1 MTPRPS
7 AAPVPA
13 MSLTGTD
20 ERLDQVSALAGQLA
34 AAGYREL
41 WSSELTGSDAF
52 APLLAAAAGRPW
64 LRLGTA
70 VACVFTRS
78 PGLLAMQALTLAEAS
93 ADPVFVGIGASS
105 QAIVTGW
112 HGIPFA
118 RPYSRVRDTL
128 RFLHE
133 ALSGGR
139 VTFRSDSFDIDG
151 FRLARTPPHRPRLLV
166 AALREKMLRLAGA
179 EADGAVLN
187 WLSPDDVRM
196 VVPFVLEGNP
206 DAEIAARLF
215 VVAAADRQAA
225 RDYARRYVAGYLSTG
240 VYAAYHAWLG
250 RGPALEPMWRAWQ
263 AGDRK
268 GALAA
273 VPDALVDELFLTG
286 DVAQIQAGLA
296 DYVRAGVTR
305 PVLSVIGPDP
315 ALARSLTLRLGAA
328 DGVDQPRAATTINR
342 TQAKEEMSPLVKITE
357 PPPPSTA
364 GRSADGRSGR

>member
-1 MTPRPS
+1 MTPRP
-7 AAPVPA
+7 AI
-13 MSLTGTD
+13 SLTGAD
-20 ERLDQVSALAGQLA
+20 ERLDQVSALAGDFA

-41 WSSELTGSDAF
+41 WTSELTGSDAF

-70 VACVFTRS
+70 VAGVFTRS
-78 PGLLAMQALTLAEAS
+78 PGLLAMQSLSLAEAS
-93 ADPVFVGIGASS
+93 TEPVLVGIGASS
-105 QAIVTGW
+105 QEIVSGW
-112 HGIPFA
+112 HGVPYV
-118 RPYSRVRDTL
+118 RPYARVRDTV
-128 RFLHE
+128 RFLR
-133 ALSGGR
+133 AAFGGGR
-139 VTFRSDSFDIDG
+139 VTFRSGSFDIDG
-151 FRLARTPPHRPRLLV
+151 FRLARTPPRRPLVLV

-187 WLSPDDVRM
+187 WLSPDDVRT
-196 VVPFVLEGNP
+196 VVPYVLEGNP
-206 DAEIAARLF
+206 GAEIAARLF

-225 RDYARRYVAGYLSTG
+225 RDFARRHIAGYLSSG

-286 DVAQIQAGLA
+286 DDAQIQAGLA

-305 PVLSVIGPDP
+305 PVLSVIGPDA
-315 ALARSLTLRLGAA
+315 ALARSLALRLGGANTVDPASAA
-328 DGVDQPRAATTINR
+328 GQTNR
-342 TQAKEEMSPLVKITE
+342 LLS
-357 PPPPSTA
+357 
-364 GRSADGRSGR
+364 

>member
-1 MTPRPS
+1 MTPRP
-7 AAPVPA
+7 AI
-13 MSLTGTD
+13 SLAGAD
-20 ERLDQVSALAGQLA
+20 ERLDQAGALAGEFA

-41 WSSELTGSDAF
+41 WTSELTGSDAF
-52 APLLAAAAGRPW
+52 APLLAAAGGRPW

-78 PGLLAMQALTLAEAS
+78 PSLLAMQSLSLAEAS
-93 ADPVFVGIGASS
+93 SEPVFVGIGASS
-105 QAIVTGW
+105 QEMVTGW
-112 HGIPFA
+112 HGIPYA
-118 RPYSRVRDTL
+118 RPYSRVRDTV

-133 ALSGGR
+133 AFGGGR
-139 VTFRSDSFDIDG
+139 VTFRSGSFDIDG
-151 FRLARTPPHRPRLLV
+151 FRLARTPPSRPLVLV

-187 WLSPDDVRM
+187 WLSPDDVRT

-206 DAEIAARLF
+206 QAEIAARLF

-225 RDYARRYVAGYLSTG
+225 RDYARRHITGYLSSG

-250 RGPALEPMWRAWQ
+250 RGPALEPMWRAWR

-286 DVAQIQAGLA
+286 DDAQIQAGLA

-315 ALARSLTLRLGAA
+315 ALAHSLALRLGGASTFDLPPAA
-328 DGVDQPRAATTINR
+328 GQTNR
-342 TQAKEEMSPLVKITE
+342 LLS
-357 PPPPSTA
+357 
-364 GRSADGRSGR
+364 